1 MIKNIYIFCN
11 LLFSIFFYYITLI
24 PYYFFKNNIKK
35 NQLTDLG
42 FILTPNLSKYSH
54 IYDNFT
60 LFLAFCTLIFY
71 NQNTDEIID
80 YNLSIMFNFI
90 SLGYLI
96 SSTCHLFTF
105 MPFPPTISIGISVN
119 DNIISNHTYNIGLL
133 LITLE
138 KCNYIYNNT
147 LILLSFLYGL
157 GIILIRIHYTVD
169 VILAFWFLF
178 FSYKIWDNFELI
190 I

>member
-1 MIKNIYIFCN
+1 MIKNIYIFYK
-11 LLFSIFFYYITLI
+11 LLFSILSYFITLI
-24 PYYFFKNNIKK
+24 PQYFFKKYKK
-35 NQLTDLG
+35 KDQLTDLG

-60 LFLAFCTLIFY
+60 ILVAFVTLIFY
-71 NQNTDEIID
+71 NFNTDEIID
-80 YNLSIMFNFI
+80 YNLSTMLNFV

-96 SSTCHLFTF
+96 SSTCHLFTI
-105 MPFPPTISIGISVN
+105 MPFPPNKSIGISVN
-119 DNIISNHTYNIGLL
+119 DNIMSNHTYNIGLF

-138 KCNYIYNNT
+138 KCNFIYTNT
-147 LILLSFLYGL
+147 LILLSFLYGF
-157 GIILIRIHYTVD
+157 GIIFIRIHYTVD
-169 VILAFWFLF
+169 VILAYWFLF